1 MWKKVYFQV
10 MGTVICTATDPIQ
23 IPRVEIPVG
32 ELNPSATL
40 KAWDSDAGPEI
51 GALAR
56 THHPTGC

>member
-1 MWKKVYFQV
+1 

-51 GALAR
+51 GALAW